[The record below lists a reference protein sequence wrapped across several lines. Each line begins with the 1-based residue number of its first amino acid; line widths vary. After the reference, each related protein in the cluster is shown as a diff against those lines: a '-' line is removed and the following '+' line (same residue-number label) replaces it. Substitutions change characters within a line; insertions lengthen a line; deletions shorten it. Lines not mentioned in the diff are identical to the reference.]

1 MPKAALLA
9 KDCAAGGISE
19 GAISHNWPS
28 TSPPTK
34 SPTNLGKCLDVN
46 RYLPS
51 PLLTCVLC
59 RAVKPKGSWPNAGI
73 EILSEEAKI

>member
-9 KDCAAGGISE
+9 KDCLPGGISE
-19 GAISHNWPS
+19 VAISHNWRS
-28 TSPPTK
+28 TSPRTK
-34 SPTNLGKCLDVN
+34 SSTNLGKCLDVN

-51 PLLTCVLC
+51 PLLICVLC
-59 RAVKPKGSWPNAGI
+59 RAVKPKGLWPNAGI